1 MCKKSNGSVEQAPSG
16 SCAKMT
22 TSKPLC
28 EEQRDGCD
36 KAPSLL
42 ARYTCASILA
52 AFLAVWCKATFVPEK
67 EQPGIGADMQSWHT
81 PALLTVG
88 YLVSLPLLRIFTEKV
103 LAPRY
108 DLKAL
113 LTESMVLYNVAQV
126 VLNGWT
132 VWKIVDAVWF
142 RGHPFIGDIHTV
154 SGASYAVWV
163 HYCDKYLEFFDTYF
177 MVLRGKTNQV
187 SFLHVYHHFS
197 IAWAWWAAIKLFPG
211 GDSYFGALLNSWI
224 HVMMYSY
231 YALALLKVR
240 CPWKRYLTQAQLLQ
254 FMTVVGYSVV
264 CMWMWPAEEVQ
275 FKHKLCIYIQ
285 VWEMMSLFFLFS
297 IFYRKSYSKKNKGA
311 EKDALKEKAKED
323 TADEDDDQCQAAVA
337 RATNTA
343 TEIIGTAAKD
353 ANKVVSSAKRTL
365 IESAAPVQKATG
377 DSMSRPSWSI
387 VS

>member
-1 MCKKSNGSVEQAPSG
+1 MCRKASGPISSEVATPEPDPMKQTLSHENDRTPS
-16 SCAKMT
+16 M
-22 TSKPLC
+22 
-28 EEQRDGCD
+28 
-36 KAPSLL
+36 L
-42 ARYTCASILA
+42 ARYSCASVLMG
-52 AFLAVWCKATFVPEK
+52 FLAVWCKVAFVPES
-67 EQPGIGADMQSWHT
+67 EQPGVGVELHTWHT
-81 PALLTVG
+81 PAMLTVG
-88 YLVSLPLLRIFTEKV
+88 YLVSLPLLRTFTEKV

-113 LTESMVLYNVAQV
+113 LTEAMVLYNVAQV
-126 VLNGWT
+126 ILNGWT

-142 RGHPFIGDIHTV
+142 RGHPFIGNIHTV

-177 MVLRGKTNQV
+177 MVLRGKMNQV

-254 FMTVVGYSVV
+254 FTSVVIYSVV
-264 CMWMWPAEEVQ
+264 CMRLWPTDQVQ

-285 VWEMMSLFFLFS
+285 VWEMVSLFFLFS
-297 IFYRKSYSKKNKGA
+297 IFYRKSYSKNKKAAVKDSVKGQGKEEPA
-311 EKDALKEKAKED
+311 EAED
-323 TADEDDDQCQAAVA
+323 DDDQCQAAVA

-343 TEIIGTAAKD
+343 TELIGTAAKD
-353 ANKVVSSAKRTL
+353 ANKVVLNAKRTL
-365 IESAAPVQKATG
+365 DETAAPVKKATG